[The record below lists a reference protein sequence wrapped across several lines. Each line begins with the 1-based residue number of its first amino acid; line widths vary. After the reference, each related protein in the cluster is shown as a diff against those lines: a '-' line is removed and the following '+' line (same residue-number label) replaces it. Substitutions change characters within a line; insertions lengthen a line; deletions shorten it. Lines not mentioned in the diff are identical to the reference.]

1 MWDFFNFIKLD
12 KKVRPVNIKID
23 KKTIYENIDLS
34 SSERK
39 IIAECIEKI
48 EIAYVLNSKNINIQ
62 PYSDEN
68 MKYESIAFIRIKMR
82 KKEKV
87 ERIAEILNCSI
98 PNPIALVFEFEE
110 SILIATA
117 RKRLSKADKN
127 KAVFER
133 INFTDWINL
142 ESLNEAQMQF
152 IDSIRLSNLPH
163 TNFYE
168 LYSVLDEAVFLLKNY
183 NLTNCFK
190 ISQNEKERVIKREII
205 EKVKGLEEKL
215 KNIQNRINKEKQF
228 NRKIELNI
236 EAGKI
241 KEEIENL
248 KIKLMR

>member
-1 MWDFFNFIKLD
+1 MWDFFNFIELD

-68 MKYESIAFIRIKMR
+68 MKYESIAFIGIKMR

-117 RKRLSKADKN
+117 LKRLSKIDKN
-127 KAVFER
+127 RAVFEK
-133 INFTDWINL
+133 INLTDWINL
-142 ESLNEAQMQF
+142 DNIDDLQLQF
-152 IDSIRLSNLPH
+152 INAIKMSNLPY
-163 TNFYE
+163 TDFYE
-168 LYSVLDEAVFLLKNY
+168 FYSAIDEAVFLINNSCIVKQ
-183 NLTNCFK
+183 FK
-190 ISQNEKERVIKREII
+190 ISQNEEERIHKKDII
-205 EKVKGLEEKL
+205 ENIKSLEEKL
-215 KNIQNRINKEKQF
+215 AKIQIRINKEKQF
-228 NRKIELNI
+228 NKKLELNI
-236 EAGKI
+236 EASKI
-241 KEEIENL
+241 KDDIEGLKMNL
-248 KIKLMR
+248 N